1 MKGDRLQD
9 AIGMIDANLISRAA
23 KEAPKKKRT
32 PIKWISAI
40 AAVLVLAIGV
50 GALFGSG
57 VMESILPKQPGS
69 SNQGVGWPPNQAGD
83 LIIPSRKPGSKL
95 L

>member
-9 AIGMIDANLISRAA
+9 ALGMIDANLISRAA
-23 KEAPKKKRT
+23 KEVPKKNRT

-50 GALFGSG
+50 GVLFGSG
-57 VMESILPKQPGS
+57 VMESEDGQDGA
-69 SNQGVGWPPNQAGD
+69 QG
-83 LIIPSRKPGSKL
+83 
-95 L
+95 